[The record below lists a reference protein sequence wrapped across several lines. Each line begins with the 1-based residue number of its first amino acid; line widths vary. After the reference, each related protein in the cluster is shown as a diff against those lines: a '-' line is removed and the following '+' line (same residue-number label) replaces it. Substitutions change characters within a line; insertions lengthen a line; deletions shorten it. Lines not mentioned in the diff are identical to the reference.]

1 MNMEHKTRTLLNRQQ
16 RATQPGF
23 SGLTTFTFSWRAACQ
38 TFLLRF
44 VALGLAGAF
53 LIGGATAQTPAA
65 TASNGQKAK
74 CDNQIRSTYLLGP
87 DDQLEISGPELTD
100 LTNKPV
106 RIDGEGNIVVPLAGS
121 VHVAGLTVQ
130 KTEQELDKV
139 LSKYIRHPQVV
150 VNVAE
155 VRSAPVSV
163 LGAVNSPGV
172 HQVQGHK
179 TVLEMLAQ
187 AGGIRQDAG
196 YSIRITRQLEWGCI
210 PLPGAQL
217 DASGKFSV
225 AEVNLRKIMDAKTPE
240 ENIQIFPHD
249 VISVPKAEM
258 VYVIGEV
265 HRSGGFVLGEHQSIS
280 VLQALSLAEGLNT
293 GADPRHAK
301 ILRLKADA
309 DQREEL
315 KVDVKDA
322 LNGKK
327 PDFPLQGED
336 ILFIPGS
343 TGKKAALRG
352 LEAAIQ
358 TGTGLAVWRIP

>member
-1 MNMEHKTRTLLNRQQ
+1 
-16 RATQPGF
+16 
-23 SGLTTFTFSWRAACQ
+23 
-38 TFLLRF
+38 
-44 VALGLAGAF
+44 
-53 LIGGATAQTPAA
+53 
-65 TASNGQKAK
+65 
-74 CDNQIRSTYLLGP
+74 
-87 DDQLEISGPELTD
+87 
-100 LTNKPV
+100 
-106 RIDGEGNIVVPLAGS
+106 
-121 VHVAGLTVQ
+121 
-130 KTEQELDKV
+130 

-150 VNVAE
+150 VNVVE
-155 VRSAPVSV
+155 VRSQPVSV

-179 TVLEMLAQ
+179 TVMEMLAS

-196 YSIRITRQLEWGCI
+196 YSIRITREVEWGCI
-210 PLPGAQL
+210 PLPGSHL
-217 DASGKFSV
+217 DVSGKYSV

-240 ENIQIFPHD
+240 DNIQIFPHD

-301 ILRLKADA
+301 ILRLKTDA

-322 LNGKK
+322 LNGKQ

-358 TGTGLAVWRIP
+358 TGTGLAIWRVP